1 MRWTLLPFAALVLF
15 VPSLAVAQPD
25 LATLQQSYGTV
36 VDQQRRASQ
45 LVVQLDQDLQQAV
58 GTINA
63 RVRGD
68 QLRKL
73 VSLSTRDQ
81 ELFALDLAINTG
93 LQQVYTG
100 ANALGTPEA
109 GELLVQAAL
118 THWAVLVR
126 RAAMQSFHTEVEGLV
141 DDPDC
146 AGDVIGDELLQGY
159 FDALFDK
166 TAAGPGR
173 AIIALTAIARQT
185 ACLGTQQSALLAS
198 NLVTSY
204 DALMRFLRLNGLY
217 DVGLFVA
224 QAAAQPLLL
233 FFDVEKHRG
242 SRSPLTRWFIEN
254 RVTLLNAI
262 AAGRHVALW
271 HGLWLYDRRSGRLLG
286 YRPTATP
293 RDENDVDL
301 ARFYGSL
308 GNRQNLGD
316 FSCSLS
322 EMVERGAD
330 ALGYFC
336 AGSLCKTQQAGAAGE
351 RGRLAGGQPGGG
363 RSPLSAEF
371 ETTMC
376 RRPGAGGGAGDGGT
390 GRGGSI
396 CGQGLALG
404 GSTRAASTVR
414 CLSQQVVRPGTQ
426 GFRCL
431 AEATGFCSNP
441 VDQLTKD
448 LQDSLFAGV
457 KPGSKC
463 EIGQSNQPSTDDE
476 LPALPLPPKK
486 TALEE
491 ARERQLDAA
500 LKVSNQNDRVKGLQ
514 DKVKKDKADLEN
526 AEKAKKKA
534 ADEQKAADKAAAK
547 VKKDED
553 EAKKKQAEE
562 EKKKKAEEEKKKKK
576 QEAKPKKPGGK
587 GTPACPPGTPDC
599 GDNSCTAMAD
609 QMGRAMKCAA
619 RTLNPGERDP
629 LRTSV
634 GGCNPTVCDP
644 VDPTGP
650 GPTTSRCLATMAPDT
665 TVVTDR
671 QCWAVDCAR
680 QRTPTTQGC
689 CGRTAGPA
697 GRETGIGAPGASMC
711 ASTRCSDD
719 SVPTAGPFGCECR
732 ERGGTPTGGFTP
744 RPPGS
749 FDLSSPSAFLDTN
762 KRSRGETGLRPDG
775 RPEP

>member
-36 VDQQRRASQ
+36 LDQQRRASQ

-58 GTINA
+58 GTITA
-63 RVRGD
+63 RARGD

-118 THWAVLVR
+118 THWTVLVR

-146 AGDVIGDELLQGY
+146 AGDVIGDELLQRY

-166 TAAGPGR
+166 TAAGPAR
-173 AIIALTAIARQT
+173 AITALTAIARQT

-217 DVGLFVA
+217 DVGPFVA

-254 RVTLLNAI
+254 RLTLLNAI
-262 AAGRHVALW
+262 AAGRHAALW
-271 HGLWLYDRRSGRLLG
+271 HGLWLYDPRSGRLLG

-308 GNRQNLGD
+308 ASRQNLGD

-363 RSPLSAEF
+363 RSPLSEEF

-404 GSTRAASTVR
+404 GSTLAASTVR
-414 CLSQQVVRPGTQ
+414 CLSQQVVQPGTQ

-431 AEATGFCSNP
+431 AEATGLCSNP
-441 VDQLTKD
+441 VDRLAKD

-463 EIGQSNQPSTDDE
+463 EIGKGKSHIDE
-476 LPALPLPPKK
+476 LPPLPQPD
-486 TALEE
+486 AVAE
-491 ARERQLDAA
+491 ADKSIKAAER
-500 LKVSNQNDRVKGLQ
+500 K
-514 DKVKKDKADLEN
+514 
-526 AEKAKKKA
+526 AEKLDKDMEKLEKDIKTLNKEIAKAIAKRA
-534 ADEQKAADKAAAK
+534 ADSALLDEKEAA
-547 VKKDED
+547 
-553 EAKKKQAEE
+553 KKQAEE
-562 EKKKKAEEEKKKKK
+562 AKKQAEADKKKAEEAKKNAEDEKKEKKR
-576 QEAKPKKPGGK
+576 EAKKNPGGK

-609 QMGRAMKCAA
+609 QMGRAMACAA

-650 GPTTSRCLATMAPDT
+650 GPATARCLATMAPDT
-665 TVVTDR
+665 TVATDR

-749 FDLSSPSAFLDTN
+749 FDLSRPSAFLDTN